1 MPGQDLSEE
10 RLGEILATEDSGEMI
25 DKLVDEIKK
34 KLPQGTA
41 VDGPAHYNGYQVLE
55 AICDAGLG
63 RGFCLGNAVKYL
75 LRAEKKGNDKEDLE
89 KAQFYLNWY
98 IEHYYDQHEG
108 DTDGK

>member
-10 RLGEILATEDSGEMI
+10 RLDEILSTEDSGEMI

-34 KLPQGTA
+34 RLPQGTA

-75 LRAEKKGNDKEDLE
+75 LRAEKKGRDKEDLE
-89 KAQFYLNWY
+89 KAQFYLDWY
-98 IEHYYDQHEG
+98 IEHYYDMNEG